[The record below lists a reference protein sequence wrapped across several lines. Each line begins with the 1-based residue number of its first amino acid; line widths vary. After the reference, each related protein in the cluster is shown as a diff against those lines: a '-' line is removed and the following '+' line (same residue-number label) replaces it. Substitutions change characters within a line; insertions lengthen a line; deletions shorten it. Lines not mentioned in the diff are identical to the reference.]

1 MSDASA
7 TPFGAGPFGAGPFGT
22 GPFGTGPFGA
32 DPFGTDPFGAGPFGA
47 DLPLGTVLSRPRPG
61 TVLLAVDGEV
71 DCLTAARLEE
81 DLRDALGAGDA
92 EDRAVVVDLTDV
104 TFLAS
109 SGLAVLVRGARR
121 AAESGGRLHVVT
133 ATRVVSR
140 PITVTGADALFDT
153 HPDRDSALTAAAAPP
168 DVAPPDAGVGR

>member
-1 MSDASA
+1 MSDAA
-7 TPFGAGPFGAGPFGT
+7 
-22 GPFGTGPFGA
+22 A
-32 DPFGTDPFGAGPFGA
+32 DPFGT

-71 DCLTAARLEE
+71 DSLTAARLEAG
-81 DLRDALGAGDA
+81 LGDALGAGNA
-92 EDRAVVVDLTDV
+92 EDRTVVVDLTEV

-121 AAESGGRLHVVT
+121 AAEWGSRLHVVT

-153 HPDRDSALTAAAAPP
+153 HPDRDSALAAAAPP
-168 DVAPPDAGVGR
+168 AAAPPAAPPGVAPPDAGVGR